1 MTPRLK
7 KIIIIGA
14 IAVILAAVL
23 GVYLNAWTIRKMDK
37 ISLGLAEPNFPYR
50 DYTEAELAKM
60 FPQIKNADVATRTT
74 PEETYAKFRQALK
87 DNNLEMAIGQLSKDS
102 GRYKENKDDLAKAYE
117 EERFV
122 KIFDSYPEKI
132 IQDNMYES
140 LSQYYFDYKE
150 NGVEKTHFVNFI
162 KNFDGDWKID
172 IL

>member
-14 IAVILAAVL
+14 IAVILVAVL

-60 FPQIKNADVATRTT
+60 YPQIKNADVATRTT

-87 DNNLEMAIGQLSKDS
+87 DNNLEMAIEQLSKDS
-102 GRYKENKDDLAKAYE
+102 GRYKENKEALTKAHE
-117 EERFV
+117 EGKFMSISE
-122 KIFDSYPEKI
+122 SYPQKIEKE
-132 IQDNMYES
+132 NMYEARA
-140 LSQYYFDYKE
+140 QFYFLESDGEEVSRYPLD
-150 NGVEKTHFVNFI
+150 FI
-162 KNFDGDWKID
+162 KNSDGDWKID